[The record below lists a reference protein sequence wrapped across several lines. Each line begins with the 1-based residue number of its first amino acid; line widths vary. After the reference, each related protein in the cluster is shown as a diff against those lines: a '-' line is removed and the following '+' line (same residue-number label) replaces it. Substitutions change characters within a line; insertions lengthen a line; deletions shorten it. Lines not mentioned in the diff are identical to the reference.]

1 VQPDGS
7 ALCWYLVS
15 TPNPSAVPDIPMGSY
30 RMISGVPDGCG
41 VKTDGSVV
49 CWGRFGE
56 ALDWTPA
63 PAGPFSE
70 VSVDRGALTRCM
82 LAADRVVCE
91 FWGMPTQSQV
101 IHAGSYRAVAQQE
114 PGYCLLAAD
123 GSVSCYFRGTPE
135 TSPSG
140 SFAGIDRSCGILAAD
155 GTLSCWDSG
164 IKYVPTGS
172 FSSLSLD
179 PGADANYGCGIS
191 DDGRVVC
198 WSMAGHAPLC
208 HFAGDLFCMR

>member
-15 TPNPSAVPDIPMGSY
+15 TPNPSALPDIPMGSY

-114 PGYCLLAAD
+114 PGY
-123 GSVSCYFRGTPE
+123 
-135 TSPSG
+135 
-140 SFAGIDRSCGILAAD
+140 
-155 GTLSCWDSG
+155 
-164 IKYVPTGS
+164 
-172 FSSLSLD
+172 
-179 PGADANYGCGIS
+179 
-191 DDGRVVC
+191 
-198 WSMAGHAPLC
+198 
-208 HFAGDLFCMR
+208 